1 MREKKRGKPSG
12 TDSARCEKNIG
23 IARKMS
29 KFVENGEMIGQKR
42 PDMRRP
48 GEQKR
53 SDMLFFG
60 PKRKKIAVLCI
71 KKISD
76 LA

>member
-1 MREKKRGKPSG
+1 
-12 TDSARCEKNIG
+12 
-23 IARKMS
+23 MS

-42 PDMRRP
+42 PEMRRP